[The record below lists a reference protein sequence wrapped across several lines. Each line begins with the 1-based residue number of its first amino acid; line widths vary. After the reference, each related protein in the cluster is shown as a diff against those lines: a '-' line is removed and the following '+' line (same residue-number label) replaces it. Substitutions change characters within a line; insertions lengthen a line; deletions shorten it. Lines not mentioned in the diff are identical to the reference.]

1 MSGQLVLPARWSP
14 RCRRI
19 PAAAWGFVPIGTLNL
34 VLFAL
39 PMLVLAG
46 ASVLRIRE
54 FTVTHQ
60 LTWDNYAFFLGRPL
74 YLSIFLKTVGL
85 SLLVTGLCIV
95 LAYPFALFLIR
106 LPAHVQ
112 RLLLTLVILPFWTSY
127 LLRIY
132 AWMTILGERGLIN
145 RALTGLGILDM
156 PARALLY
163 SDFSV
168 VIVCAYLYVPYSILA
183 LYTTLERLDWA
194 LIRAALD
201 LGARPRQ
208 VFWHVLLPL
217 SLPGIFTSFIL
228 VFIPMIGEYVTPAL
242 VGGARGLLIMNVIVS
257 QVQALRFGIAAAMA
271 FVVVGLIVALVIA
284 LSRVARL
291 DKIYGT

>member
-1 MSGQLVLPARWSP
+1 MP
-14 RCRRI
+14 
-19 PAAAWGFVPIGTLNL
+19 PAALGFVPIGALNL
-34 VLFAL
+34 VLFGL

-46 ASVLRIRE
+46 ASVLVIHE
-54 FTVTHQ
+54 FTVMPR
-60 LTWDNYAFFLGRPL
+60 LTLDNYAFFLGRPL
-74 YLSIFLKTVGL
+74 YLAIFLKTVGL
-85 SLLVTGLCIV
+85 SLLVTGLCIL
-95 LAYPFALFLIR
+95 LAYPFALFLIG

-132 AWMTILGERGLIN
+132 AWMTILGQRGLIN
-145 RALTGLGILDM
+145 KALIGLGVLDE
-156 PARALLY
+156 PARVLLY

-168 VIVCAYLYVPYSILA
+168 VLVCVYLYVPYSILA
-183 LYTTLERLDWA
+183 LYTTLERIDWA

-208 VFWHVLLPL
+208 VFRHVLLPL
-217 SLPGIFTSFIL
+217 SLPGIFTAFIL

-257 QVQALRFGIAAAMA
+257 QVQALRFGVAAAMA
-271 FVVVGLIVALVIA
+271 FVVVGLIVALVVA

-291 DKIYGT
+291 DKVYGT